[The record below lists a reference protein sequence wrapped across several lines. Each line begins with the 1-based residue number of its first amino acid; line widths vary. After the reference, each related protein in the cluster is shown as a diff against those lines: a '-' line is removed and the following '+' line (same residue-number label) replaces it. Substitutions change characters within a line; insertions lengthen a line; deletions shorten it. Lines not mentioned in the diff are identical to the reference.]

1 MSKLFLGRGVGFPVS
16 LSGEGNLNSADYE
29 ESVRQ
34 SILIILGTAK
44 GERVM
49 RPDFGCGIYDLVFET
64 NTPST
69 AGRISQAVQEA
80 LLVFEPRIDVVDVR
94 VNSRTIGNAQ
104 SGEAE
109 LQLANNGNV
118 LLINIDYRVRATN
131 NVFNLVYP
139 FYLERSP
146 G

>member
-1 MSKLFLGRGVGFPVS
+1 MTKPFLGTGLGFPVR
-16 LSGEGNLNSADYE
+16 LTTEGRLQPAAYE

-49 RPDFGCGIYDLVFET
+49 RPDFGCGVYDLVFESQT
-64 NTPST
+64 AAT
-69 AGRISQAVQEA
+69 AGKVSQAVQEA
-80 LLVFEPRIDVVDVR
+80 LLTQEPRIDVLSVQVTPQSNR
-94 VNSRTIGNAQ
+94 EGETLLVNLHYQ
-104 SGEAE
+104 
-109 LQLANNGNV
+109 
-118 LLINIDYRVRATN
+118 VRATN
-131 NVFNLVYP
+131 NAFNLVYP

>member
-16 LSGEGNLNSADYE
+16 LDATGNLQVAEYE

-34 SILIILGTAK
+34 SILIILGTAP

-64 NTPST
+64 KTATT
-69 AGRISQAVQEA
+69 AGKISQAVQDA
-80 LLVFEPRIDVVDVR
+80 LLRFEARIDVLDVQVTPKWDNEGDKLLVD
-94 VNSRTIGNAQ
+94 IIYQ
-104 SGEAE
+104 
-109 LQLANNGNV
+109 
-118 LLINIDYRVRATN
+118 VRATN